1 MGMSNW
7 ILDNEEQFWNTAE
20 DVIGECEVFEQFV
33 EKMKAHEHLLN
44 GSPSFCENE
53 VEFED
58 MLHDAWGEKWS
69 KYY

>member
-7 ILDNEEQFWNTAE
+7 ILDNEEQFWDKAE
-20 DVIGECEVFEQFV
+20 EVVGECEVFEEFV
-33 EKMKAHEHLLN
+33 EKMQKHQHLLN
-44 GSPSFCENE
+44 GAPSYCENE

-58 MLHDAWGEKWS
+58 LLHDAWGEKWS